1 MWQKNARPAKLSINL
16 GDNQAK
22 DVEFSDEKKAFCL
35 FFDEPVEASFVS
47 LYIQAGYAGAKWND
61 NCISEVEF
69 YE

>member
-1 MWQKNARPAKLSINL
+1 MS
-16 GDNQAK
+16 
-22 DVEFSDEKKAFCL
+22 
-35 FFDEPVEASFVS
+35 PVEASFVS